1 MRLSPVLVL
10 AATLAF
16 APVHATDLT
25 ITFNTTVKGTA
36 STEVHYF
43 SSAFNFVRNEKAQR
57 DTLVDFRQGVTYLID
72 HKKKL
77 VQKISFDDAMAAME
91 GMQKKMPEGLS
102 AMMGAIMGDPNDVKV
117 SQQGTETVAGRT
129 CQVWLVHVGKLDT
142 TLSVDPT
149 LKIPIPDVDYARMLK
164 TQAAQFAKAGPAG
177 ATWKRYFEEVSK
189 IKGIHLKTRMT
200 GFMGM
205 DTLTEATRIEAGPIP
220 ASTFALPAGYATE
233 DLGRKIRDQAK

>member
-149 LKIPIPDVDYARMLK
+149 LKI
-164 TQAAQFAKAGPAG
+164 AKAGPAG